1 MLKLNLTEKSVTIY
15 FIELIL
21 NILLKQKII
30 LLILIFLH
38 TLLLFADPVSQITVE
53 QVCKGWMKLHRKNF
67 NKKINSIRVFKDKE
81 NNDIFYAVNLDTDGF
96 ILLSSD
102 DMINPI
108 IAFSNKGVF
117 HGNIDSPLYILIEGD
132 MKDRIS
138 KVKKL
143 QNELKQK
150 NIEMSNSSSEFINK
164 QRWSKFENIANQEIL
179 DMGLTSV
186 DDLRVAPLT
195 STLWS
200 QNDVNGDACYNY
212 YTPSGIDGSGAV
224 LWNEGSADNY
234 PTGCVATATA
244 QLLRFF
250 QYPTSSLDSSKKYTI
265 TCNDVKADGY
275 LKGSDG
281 AGAPYAWANM
291 PENPTSSTL
300 EEKKAIGALM
310 YDCGLSVE
318 MAYYSGGSSAG
329 TSDVAKA
336 LTDSFGYKNAISAL
350 DTSVGD
356 NEMLKHIT
364 EIINPNLDAGLP
376 VIIGLKRPP
385 NFGHAVIC
393 DGYGYSSGTIYHHLN
408 LGWGGLA
415 TAWYNLPSVD
425 AETDKV
431 YNKIN
436 VAVFNVFTNS
446 TGEIISGRVLNAS
459 GEPVAGAT
467 VSAGNLTDVSDDKG
481 IYALI
486 GVPSNSSVTLSCQGC
501 NDLQVDTALSKS
513 GFGTHY
519 SVGNVWDVNLIM
531 SDQEKK
537 YTLTVNKGSGSG
549 KYTEN
554 TVVDIAAD
562 FFLGLEFVAWE
573 GDIEYVGNANDL
585 STTVTMP
592 AKDITL
598 TPTYKDEGTTS
609 FSIGGTISGDIQ
621 AGVTLTL
628 DSGESTQTDADGNYL
643 IDNLPA
649 STYILTPSLA
659 GYSFSP
665 SDKSLVI
672 STFDLTGIDFVATK
686 NNTTTYSLNVIN
698 GTGSGQYAQGTI
710 VSISANIPP
719 GQEFDIW
726 TGDSQYIDDLL
737 KPVTTFTM
745 PAANLNIEAT
755 FKATPV
761 ETYSISGTI
770 SGDVYAGVNVYID
783 ADHSAITDSSGKYT
797 ITGLPNNNTYTIT
810 PSLNGYSF
818 DPPSQTFTIQ
828 DYNIIEVDFVATK
841 SNAITYSLNVINGTG
856 SGQYAQGAIVSISA
870 NIPPGQEFDIWTGDS
885 QYIDDLLKPVTTF
898 TMPAANLN
906 IEATFKTTPVE
917 TYSISGTISGDVY
930 AGVSVYIDAEHSAIT
945 DSSGKYTITGLP
957 NNNTYTITPSL
968 NGYSFDPPSQTFTI
982 QDYNII
988 EVDFVSSLT
997 STPSSPYQ
1005 KVTYGSIIKVKPS
1018 QITGIPLGG
1027 VFEKVPKLYANVDG
1041 KKLSLKKV
1049 KSSTISEFIGI
1060 WKKKYSLNGKIKRDF
1075 ASVINKKNQSKLVE
1089 IMVKGKIDGKKEEY
1103 YAQKVL
1109 LVAPEVTHWKAS
1121 GGNYIDIYGLYFGEK
1136 PPKVSLEP
1144 QLGGKLIKGKVD
1156 KKNYLFNPETGESF
1170 FRVYFNMKKFSD
1182 NKGETFWIIID
1193 NKIGIGYFNIEGTPS
1208 LPWVKIL

>member
-1 MLKLNLTEKSVTIY
+1 MFNLSLAKKSETIY
-15 FIELIL
+15 FIELIF
-21 NILLKQKII
+21 NIFLKQKII
-30 LLILIFLH
+30 LLILICLYSF
-38 TLLLFADPVSQITVE
+38 LLFADPVSQITVE

-67 NKKINSIRVFKDKE
+67 NKKIKSINVFKDQDS
-81 NNDIFYAVNLDTDGF
+81 NDIFYAVNLDTDGF

-164 QRWSKFENIANQEIL
+164 QKWSKFENIANQEIL

-329 TSDVAKA
+329 TFDVAKA

-686 NNTTTYSLNVIN
+686 SNTTTYSLNVIN
-698 GTGSGQYAQGTI
+698 GTGSGQYAQGAI

-828 DYNIIEVDFVATK
+828 DYNIIEVDFV
-841 SNAITYSLNVINGTG
+841 
-856 SGQYAQGAIVSISA
+856 
-870 NIPPGQEFDIWTGDS
+870 
-885 QYIDDLLKPVTTF
+885 
-898 TMPAANLN
+898 
-906 IEATFKTTPVE
+906 
-917 TYSISGTISGDVY
+917 
-930 AGVSVYIDAEHSAIT
+930 
-945 DSSGKYTITGLP
+945 
-957 NNNTYTITPSL
+957 
-968 NGYSFDPPSQTFTI
+968 
-982 QDYNII
+982 
-988 EVDFVSSLT
+988 SSLT
-997 STPSSPYQ
+997 TTPSSPYQ

-1049 KSSTISEFIGI
+1049 KSSTVSEFIGI

-1109 LVAPEVTHWKAS
+1109 LVAPEVTQWIGS
-1121 GGNYIDIYGLYFGEK
+1121 GDNYIDIYGLYFGEK

-1144 QLGGKLIKGKVD
+1144 LLGGKLIKGKVD

-1170 FRVYFNMKKFSD
+1170 LRVYFNMKKFSD
-1182 NKGETFWIIID
+1182 HKGENLWIIID
-1193 NKIGIGYFNIEGTPS
+1193 NKIGIGYYYFEGIPY
-1208 LPWVKIL
+1208 LPWVKII